1 MMAPLEG
8 GCLCGAIRYRL
19 DRAPTSVAY
28 CHCRKCQ
35 KVSGAPAVAWASVPS
50 AAFKVTQGKPAS
62 FESSSFA
69 ERDFCPG
76 CGSTLPFRYKL
87 ADSEV
92 DVAVATLDNPEA
104 CEPAY
109 HVWTDSR
116 LAWFDTYDTL
126 PRHGEHGP
134 DAPDRFL

>member
-1 MMAPLEG
+1 MPAPLEG

-19 DRAPTSVAY
+19 ESVPLSVSY
-28 CHCRKCQ
+28 CHCRTCQ

-50 AAFKVTQGKPAS
+50 SALVVTRGTPATY
-62 FESSSFA
+62 ESSSFA
-69 ERDFCPG
+69 VRDFCPA
-76 CGSTLPFRYKL
+76 CGSTLTFRYRM

-92 DVAVATLDNPEA
+92 DIAVATLDTPET
-104 CEPAY
+104 CPPQY
-109 HVWTDSR
+109 HIWTDSR
-116 LAWFDTYDTL
+116 LGWFDTDDTL